1 MGVSQVLVTHGVA
14 RNLHPTTP
22 VPLLRVSCRA
32 LGLVLATCLTSMAT
46 AEPVAIDDVEEATA
60 APAWIAPGESPIDVE
75 AWVREESTRSLLAQ
89 AAEATRHEVLQHGLQ
104 ARPPTWI
111 QAAATAAAGSVA
123 DDAVERAERD
133 LQTLNW
139 VIEQQQRDAA
149 ARREGRASTGGDG
162 GDDERWFR
170 QLLPRHWIPILKA
183 HREWVIAGGTTVL
196 LLVWG
201 ASMFARRPSSG
212 PRQVEAAPATVP
224 TKPRRH
230 RHRRRSSLQWQ

>member
-1 MGVSQVLVTHGVA
+1 MLNGVS
-14 RNLHPTTP
+14 
-22 VPLLRVSCRA
+22 
-32 LGLVLATCLTSMAT
+32 
-46 AEPVAIDDVEEATA
+46 
-60 APAWIAPGESPIDVE
+60 
-75 AWVREESTRSLLAQ
+75 
-89 AAEATRHEVLQHGLQ
+89 
-104 ARPPTWI
+104 
-111 QAAATAAAGSVA
+111 AAAGSVA

-212 PRQVEAAPATVP
+212 PLQVKSAPATVP